1 MQTDIV
7 ERLTEMVANVGRDW
21 RSGEEFL
28 RSGHQS
34 VVDGIR
40 EAAKTIATLRR
51 EVEQARANAWII
63 EVDDGVLIARQG
75 TASITV
81 TAETATVYDTNS
93 AAPATKMKLDEFF
106 IDQFLLATPFRS
118 LSDKDASS

>member
-40 EAAKTIATLRR
+40 EAAETIATLRR
-51 EVEQARANAWII
+51 EVEQARAKAL
-63 EVDDGVLIARQG
+63 EEAAVKADQAFSTFAGKRDDAADRGDETSTVIYGAVAGGAQG
-75 TASITV
+75 
-81 TAETATVYDTNS
+81 
-93 AAPATKMKLDEFF
+93 
-106 IDQFLLATPFRS
+106 LAKVIRS
-118 LSDKDASS
+118 LADKEG